1 MCLCFLIVI
10 ALVGYYMYMAELLEN
25 LQIIGISLSRLDFE
39 VAEVEFIY

>member
-1 MCLCFLIVI
+1 
-10 ALVGYYMYMAELLEN
+10 MYMAELLEN